1 MPALLRLNKSDIS
14 VTERENAERWLIRRY
29 QDETEKPQIHQT
41 LVDTHGLLDPLADIN
56 LSPSHEVTLQ
66 FLIDHTDWKITETER
81 VDVRQTTGSLRL
93 TWSRRLQV
101 STSKLRLFYIDPEVD
116 GNQVL
121 WGSSRRLLDYKMKDG
136 DQIHV
141 QLLS

>member
-1 MPALLRLNKSDIS
+1 MPGLLRLNKSDIS

-29 QDETEKPQIHQT
+29 QDKTDKPKIQQT
-41 LVDTHGLLDPLADIN
+41 LVDTHGLLEPLADIN
-56 LSPSHEVTLQ
+56 LSSSHEVTLQ
-66 FLIDHTDWKITETER
+66 FLIDHADWKKTETER

-121 WGSSRRLLDYKMKDG
+121 WDSSRRLLDYKMKDG